1 MSAILD
7 VGQPYTQASI
17 ELCNIFNVAL
27 SEINHQVSL
36 KFVPSDAF
44 NNTEIRGWLF
54 SESIGFAGEV
64 TYTDQAIVKLEFV
77 KLSHFNVPA
86 IQHWFSETIN
96 LTRPNSLQKLGVC
109 LKRFTSGA
117 D

>member
-17 ELCNIFNVAL
+17 ELCNIFNAAL
-27 SEINHQVSL
+27 SEVKYQTSL

-44 NNTEIRGWLF
+44 HDTEIRGWLF

-64 TYTDQAIVKLEFV
+64 TYTDQAVVKLEFV
-77 KLSHFNVPA
+77 KLSHFSELSLR
-86 IQHWFSETIN
+86 HWFSETIN
-96 LTRPNSLQKLGVC
+96 LNEPDSLQNLV
-109 LKRFTSGA
+109 FA
-117 D
+117 